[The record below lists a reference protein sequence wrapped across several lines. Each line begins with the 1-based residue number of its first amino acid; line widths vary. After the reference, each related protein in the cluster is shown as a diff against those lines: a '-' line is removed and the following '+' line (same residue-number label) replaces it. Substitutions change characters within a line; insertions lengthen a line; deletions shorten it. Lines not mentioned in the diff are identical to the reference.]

1 MRSSISRGAP
11 AVLLAGLL
19 LLETNAVAQ
28 WPPAAP
34 QQPYPGAPSAPM
46 GQPQPPGPILLP
58 APGAPQG
65 PSAPPREATTQP
77 ALSESPTRIESEKS
91 IINYDPAAWVKD
103 SERIS
108 PDGKRFAVVIQAQD
122 KKTAYASIDGRNQK
136 TYAWARDL
144 TFSGDSRH
152 VAYVAT
158 VDGKDLPV
166 VDGREGAFRG
176 EIWGGTRGRGGTLR
190 LNRDGSRVAFVAR
203 KGNAPVF
210 GVVIDGAMDRPNV
223 DPNDG
228 APVFSPDGKRLA
240 YIAQEG
246 GQRFVVLDGKPGAKY
261 EAVSKGT
268 LTFSPD
274 SKRLAYFAGNGG
286 MRTVVVDG
294 AEGPPHRDAMVS
306 TLRFSPDGT
315 KLAYAAQL
323 ESGKWA
329 IVVNGKAEAAFDYI
343 GSFTGVNWSPDSRR
357 LAYAGLVDKQWGA
370 VVDDAGFPYDAIG
383 SLVFSPDSTRAA
395 FHAQTDGKW
404 VVVVNS
410 PDGTYSSRLKSDSVL
425 NETLTYTPDGKYL
438 LYGAMTNGRPHM
450 VVNGQPAQSYY
461 EAIWNINGGRV
472 VIDTLTSF
480 SYIALKQGK
489 IYLVREAVT
498 LAR

>member
-1 MRSSISRGAP
+1 
-11 AVLLAGLL
+11 
-19 LLETNAVAQ
+19 
-28 WPPAAP
+28 
-34 QQPYPGAPSAPM
+34 
-46 GQPQPPGPILLP
+46 
-58 APGAPQG
+58 
-65 PSAPPREATTQP
+65 
-77 ALSESPTRIESEKS
+77 
-91 IINYDPAAWVKD
+91 
-103 SERIS
+103 
-108 PDGKRFAVVIQAQD
+108 
-122 KKTAYASIDGRNQK
+122 
-136 TYAWARDL
+136 
-144 TFSGDSRH
+144 
-152 VAYVAT
+152 
-158 VDGKDLPV
+158 
-166 VDGREGAFRG
+166 
-176 EIWGGTRGRGGTLR
+176 
-190 LNRDGSRVAFVAR
+190 
-203 KGNAPVF
+203 
-210 GVVIDGAMDRPNV
+210 
-223 DPNDG
+223 
-228 APVFSPDGKRLA
+228 
-240 YIAQEG
+240 
-246 GQRFVVLDGKPGAKY
+246 
-261 EAVSKGT
+261 
-268 LTFSPD
+268 
-274 SKRLAYFAGNGG
+274 

-329 IVVNGKAEAAFDYI
+329 VVVNGQARAAFDYI
-343 GSFTGVNWSPDSRR
+343 GSFTGVNWSPDGTR

>member
-1 MRSSISRGAP
+1 MRSSISRCVP
-11 AVLLAGLL
+11 AVLLAGFL
-19 LLETNAVAQ
+19 LLETSALAQ

-34 QQPYPGAPSAPM
+34 QQPYPGMPSPPV
-46 GQPQPPGPILLP
+46 GQPRGPGPILLP
-58 APGAPQG
+58 TPGAPQG
-65 PSAPPREATTQP
+65 PSAPLREAPTQS
-77 ALSESPTRIESEKS
+77 ALSESPTRIESEKF
-91 IINYDPAAWVKD
+91 IVEHNPAEWAKD
-103 SERIS
+103 SVRIS
-108 PDGKRFAVVIQAQD
+108 PDGQRFAVVIQAQG

-136 TYAWARDL
+136 PYAWARDL

-158 VDGKDLPV
+158 IDGQDLPV
-166 VDGREGAFRG
+166 VDAREGAFRG
-176 EIWGGTRGRGGTLR
+176 EIWGGTRGGGGTLR
-190 LNRDGSRVAFVAR
+190 LNHDGTRHAFVAR

-210 GVVIDGAMDRPNV
+210 GVVTDGAMDRPNV

-246 GQRFVVLDGKPGAKY
+246 GQRFVVLDGKPGARY
-261 EAVSKGT
+261 EAVYKGT

-274 SKRLAYFAGNGG
+274 SKRLAYFAGKGG
-286 MRTVVVDG
+286 MRTVVLDG
-294 AEGPPHRDAMVS
+294 AEGTPHRDAMVF

-315 KLAYAAQL
+315 KLACAVQL

-370 VVDDAGFPYDAIG
+370 VVDDAGFPYDAIAAM
-383 SLVFSPDSTRAA
+383 VFSPDSRRAA
-395 FHAQTDGKW
+395 FLAQTDGKW
-404 VVVVNS
+404 VLVVNA
-410 PDGTYSSRLKSDSVL
+410 PDGTYSSGLKSDSVL
-425 NETLTYTPDGKYL
+425 NDTLAFTPDGKYL

-450 VVNGQPAQSYY
+450 VVNGRPAQSFY
-461 EAIWNINGGRV
+461 EAIWNIDGGRIA
-472 VIDTLTSF
+472 IDTPTSF
-480 SYIALKQGK
+480 SYIALKDGK
-489 IYLVREAVT
+489 IYLVREAVVA
-498 LAR
+498 AR

>member
-1 MRSSISRGAP
+1 MRSSISRCVP

-19 LLETNAVAQ
+19 LLETSALAQ

-34 QQPYPGAPSAPM
+34 QQPSSGAPPAPV
-46 GQPQPPGPILLP
+46 GPPQGPGPILLP

-65 PSAPPREATTQP
+65 PSAPPREAPAQP
-77 ALSESPTRIESEKS
+77 TLSESPTRIESEKF
-91 IINYDPAAWVKD
+91 IVTYDPAAWVKD

-122 KKTAYASIDGRNQK
+122 KKTAYVSIDGRNQK
-136 TYAWARDL
+136 VYAWARDL
-144 TFSGDSRH
+144 AFSGDSRH

-158 VDGKDLPV
+158 VDGKDV
-166 VDGREGAFRG
+166 AVMDGREGPFRG
-176 EIWGGTRGRGGTLR
+176 EIWGGTRGGGGTLR
-190 LNRDGSRVAFVAR
+190 LNHDGTRHAFVAR
-203 KGNAPVF
+203 KGNAPAF

-228 APVFSPDGKRLA
+228 APVFSPDGRRLA
-240 YIAQEG
+240 YIADEG

-261 EAVSKGT
+261 DAVYKGT

-274 SKRLAYFAGNGG
+274 SKRLAYFAGKGG
-286 MRTVVVDG
+286 MRTIILDG
-294 AEGPPHRDAMVS
+294 AEGTPHRDAMVS

-315 KLAYAAQL
+315 KLAYAAQM

-329 IVVNGKAEAAFDYI
+329 IVINGKAEAAFDYI

-370 VVDDAGFPYDAIG
+370 VVDDAGFPYDAIA
-383 SLVFSPDSTRAA
+383 SMVFSPDSRRAA

-404 VVVVNS
+404 VLVVNA
-410 PDGTYSSRLKSDSVL
+410 PDGTYSSRFKSDSVL
-425 NETLTYTPDGKYL
+425 NETLGFTPDGKYL
-438 LYGAMTNGRPHM
+438 LYAAMTNGRPHM
-450 VVNGQPAQSYY
+450 VVNGQPAQSFY
-461 EAIWNINGGRV
+461 EAIWNINGGRIV
-472 VIDTLTSF
+472 FDAPTSF
-480 SYIALKQGK
+480 SYIALKDGK
-489 IYLVREAVT
+489 INLVREAMVA
-498 LAR
+498 AR